1 MILLLGILMERIR
14 LPMVL
19 GVLLAG
25 ALMGPQSPLLG
36 IQLGPLDLG
45 ALVINSPDTV
55 ALFALFGSVLIL
67 FGIGLEF
74 SLVKLSRLGFSTFL
88 AALIKLGL
96 TYIIGHVVSR
106 AMGFD
111 TSVSVLLGLMLSFSS
126 TPIIIKILEGQGKL
140 KRVET
145 PFIMA
150 VLIIEDLVA
159 VALLG
164 IMATS
169 GFGDQYAIAV
179 ALLKLVIT
187 FAIAYFALSKAIR
200 YLLSV
205 VQHSDEFIVL
215 FTVSIVLVISY
226 VCQSLG
232 LGFSVGSFL
241 AGSIVATTPQAKRIS
256 DMVRPFNTLFASFF
270 FFSIGMM
277 VDVNSTM
284 TGLPLIFGLLL
295 VAAVGKFI
303 SSVASA
309 YLIGLPGSSSV
320 FAASALL
327 PLGELSLLIGSMA
340 VATHLIPAGIL
351 GLLASLIVITSILSV
366 LLVSQESKVYHFCK
380 DITPEFVARHMGF
393 LRTTSLGVQRVVEEN
408 SRYSRIVNKL
418 LSIGGA
424 GSHSTNERLSIS
436 IRRLFVFAFLS
447 GVLFLVLHLASGPWK
462 DLIGG
467 LRSFAF
473 LGFYACATLFVISA
487 SSAFGTYLQLLRHS
501 GRGSLHIAINILGSL
516 FFALLAA
523 ACVGAALL
531 LGDLNYL
538 MLLVPVVLL
547 GFRHFGEIFVQLR
560 RSFMFG
566 M

>member
-1 MILLLGILMERIR
+1 MILILGILMERIR

-25 ALMGPQSPLLG
+25 ALMGPQSPLAG
-36 IQLGPLDLG
+36 IQLGPLNLG

-74 SLVKLSRLGFSTFL
+74 SLVKLFRLGFSTFL
-88 AALIKLGL
+88 AALIKLGI
-96 TYIIGHVVSR
+96 TYIIGHIVSR

-111 TSVSVLLGLMLSFSS
+111 TTASVLLGLMLSFSS

-169 GFGDQYAIAV
+169 GFGDQYAIAI
-179 ALLKLVIT
+179 ALLKVVIT

-200 YLLSV
+200 YLLSI
-205 VQHSDEFIVL
+205 VQHSDEFLVL

-226 VCQSLG
+226 VCQSIG
-232 LGFSVGSFL
+232 IGFSVGSFL

-256 DMVRPFNTLFASFF
+256 DMIRPFNTLFASFF

-284 TGLPLIFGLLL
+284 TGLPLLFGFLL
-295 VAAVGKFI
+295 VAAVGKFV

-309 YLIGLPGSSSV
+309 YLIGLPGPSSA

-340 VATHLIPAGIL
+340 VAAHLIPAGIL

-366 LLVSQESKVYHFCK
+366 IMVSQETRVYHFCK
-380 DITPEFVARHMGF
+380 DITPEFVSRHMGF

-408 SRYSRIVNKL
+408 SRYSRIVNRL
-418 LSIGGA
+418 PSIGGTGA
-424 GSHSTNERLSIS
+424 YSTNEQLSMS
-436 IRRLFVFAFLS
+436 IRRIFVFAFLS
-447 GVLFLVLHLASGPWK
+447 GVLFLVLYLSSGPWK
-462 DLIGG
+462 DLIGT

-473 LGFYACATLFVISA
+473 LGFYACATLFVLSA
-487 SSAFGTYLQLLRHS
+487 SSAFRIYLQILRHS
-501 GRGSLHIAINILGSL
+501 GRSSLHVAINILGSL
-516 FFALLAA
+516 FFILIAA
-523 ACVGAALL
+523 ACAGAALVL
-531 LGDLNYL
+531 SDINYL

-547 GFRHFGEIFVQLR
+547 GSKHFGEMFAQLR
-560 RSFMFG
+560 RAFMSG
-566 M
+566 L